1 LRPNLFTPGQAR
13 CHDCG
18 RRDNLTSRELPVQ
31 QTGTIP
37 DPEEEAV
44 QDFATLARLIG
55 ELVDEI
61 AGIVAVERAVTEG
74 PHVS

>member
-1 LRPNLFTPGQAR
+1 LRPNVFTAGQAR

-18 RRDNLTSRELPVQ
+18 RRANLTSRGLPVQ

-44 QDFATLARLIG
+44 QDFATGLATPAR
-55 ELVDEI
+55 LVDEI

>member
-1 LRPNLFTPGQAR
+1 MRPNVFTAGQAR
-13 CHDCG
+13 CHNCG
-18 RRDNLTSRELPVQ
+18 RRANLTSRGLPVQ

-44 QDFATLARLIG
+44 QDFATPARLIG

-61 AGIVAVERAVTEG
+61 AGIVAVNGPLPKV

>member
-1 LRPNLFTPGQAR
+1 LRPNVFTAGQAR

-44 QDFATLARLIG
+44 QDFATPAR
-55 ELVDEI
+55 LVDEI

>member
-1 LRPNLFTPGQAR
+1 LRPNVFTAGQAR

-18 RRDNLTSRELPVQ
+18 RRANLTSRGLPVQ

-37 DPEEEAV
+37 DPEKEAV
-44 QDFATLARLIG
+44 QDFATPARLIG

>member
-1 LRPNLFTPGQAR
+1 MRPNVFTAGQAR

-18 RRDNLTSRELPVQ
+18 RRANLTSRGLPVQ

-44 QDFATLARLIG
+44 QDFATPARLIG